1 MYWIFA
7 YFTFPQKPF
16 YKMKYLPTYRIYL
29 QIVLKVN
36 HCSKICIHTQWQC
49 TNRFYSKPLVVLEVD
64 CKTNFTL
71 LHSQTFDLRTMSTS
85 KWFFKSLLHFQLG
98 IQKQVQKVAGKVHIL
113 IINVFINIS
122 YDKTVYIYLAFP
134 LMHPCTK
141 NILH

>member
-1 MYWIFA
+1 MVFVPKCPKVCREITLEMYWIFA
-7 YFTFPQKPF
+7 YISVFPQKPF

-85 KWFFKSLLHFQLG
+85 KMVEIRNGFSNL
-98 IQKQVQKVAGKVHIL
+98 
-113 IINVFINIS
+113 
-122 YDKTVYIYLAFP
+122 YYIFS
-134 LMHPCTK
+134 
-141 NILH
+141 

>member
-1 MYWIFA
+1 MVFVPKCQKICRHRNVLDFCL
-7 YFTFPQKPF
+7 FHFPSKTF

-64 CKTNFTL
+64 CKKNFTL

-85 KWFFKSLLHFQLG
+85 KWSKFEMVFQIFITFLVRYSKTSSKSCR
-98 IQKQVQKVAGKVHIL
+98 K
-113 IINVFINIS
+113 S
-122 YDKTVYIYLAFP
+122 TYLN
-134 LMHPCTK
+134 H
-141 NILH
+141 

>member
-1 MYWIFA
+1 MVFVPKCPKVCREITLEMYWIFA
-7 YFTFPQKPF
+7 YISVFPQKPF

-85 KWFFKSLLHFQLG
+85 KWSKFEMVFQIFIYFLVRYSKTSSKSCR
-98 IQKQVQKVAGKVHIL
+98 K
-113 IINVFINIS
+113 S
-122 YDKTVYIYLAFP
+122 TYLN
-134 LMHPCTK
+134 H
-141 NILH
+141 

>member
-7 YFTFPQKPF
+7 YFNFPQKPF

-49 TNRFYSKPLVVLEVD
+49 TNRFYSKPLVVLLEVD
-64 CKTNFTL
+64 CKKNFTL

-85 KWFFKSLLHFQLG
+85 KWSKFEMVFQIFITFLVRYSKTSSKSCR
-98 IQKQVQKVAGKVHIL
+98 K
-113 IINVFINIS
+113 S
-122 YDKTVYIYLAFP
+122 T
-134 LMHPCTK
+134 
-141 NILH
+141 

>member
-1 MYWIFA
+1 MSKSLWRDNSRNVLDFCL
-7 YFTFPQKPF
+7 FHFPSKTF

-49 TNRFYSKPLVVLEVD
+49 TNRFYSKPLVVLLEVD

-85 KWFFKSLLHFQLG
+85 KWSKFELVFQIFITFLVRYSKTWFKNKFKKLQE
-98 IQKQVQKVAGKVHIL
+98 KY
-113 IINVFINIS
+113 IS
-122 YDKTVYIYLAFP
+122 
-134 LMHPCTK
+134 
-141 NILH
+141 

>member
-7 YFTFPQKPF
+7 YFNFPQKPF

-85 KWFFKSLLHFQLG
+85 KMVEIRNGFSNLYFIFSCRKSTYHFLRFILHFLLC
-98 IQKQVQKVAGKVHIL
+98 IHVQKTFVIERVIFSSVSV
-113 IINVFINIS
+113 ICN
-122 YDKTVYIYLAFP
+122 
-134 LMHPCTK
+134 
-141 NILH
+141 